1 MRHWKGDD
9 ALAPSGIPDSR
20 TKPWYLAPACLIAFA
35 APASADG
42 VWPNILAEFS
52 IEIEDE
58 YVFRSSDPEM
68 ELNDAFATIESELA
82 LAFDSGTGLYAKA
95 TFEPVTDPEGDR
107 FFEDFGLYLEELF
120 LAYRIGEGGFRI
132 GKFDPNFGLAED
144 AAPELYGDDLAGDY
158 ELEERIGVSID
169 VPFDA
174 LGGTHVASVTAF
186 TADTT
191 VLSDS
196 LFTSRGRLRRADGG
210 VSNTAYPESFVLSLA
225 GEIEGTGYSLGFR
238 RQSAGT
244 NGNADEDGEA
254 DEDGNT
260 DEYGGVVGLTRTVD
274 LAGIETTLFG
284 ELAYFPHFDGGRESV
299 RFLTVGAEADLGDF
313 VLPAVY
319 GLRKVEGSSADEIAT
334 VSLEYELRDGL
345 SISAG
350 YRFLQE
356 EGETI
361 HTVGLLLNYEL
372 SLR

>member
-1 MRHWKGDD
+1 MLLG
-9 ALAPSGIPDSR
+9 GFPDSR
-20 TKPWYLAPACLIAFA
+20 TKLWKLAAAYLIASA

-42 VWPNILAEFS
+42 VWPTLLADFS

-58 YVFRSSDPEM
+58 YVFRSSDPEL
-68 ELNDAFATIESELA
+68 ELNDAFATVDGEIA
-82 LAFDSGTGLYAKA
+82 LAFDSGTGLYATA

-120 LAYRIGEGGFRI
+120 FAYRIGEGGFRI
-132 GKFDPNFGLAED
+132 GKFNPDFGIAED
-144 AAPELYGDDLAGDY
+144 VAPGLYGDDLAGDY

-174 LGGTHVASVTAF
+174 VGDTHVASVTAF
-186 TADTT
+186 MADTT

-225 GEIEGTGYSLGFR
+225 GEIEGTAYSLGLR
-238 RQSAGT
+238 RQSAGR
-244 NGNADEDGEA
+244 NVNADEDDEA
-254 DEDGNT
+254 DEDGKT
-260 DEYGGVVGLTRTVD
+260 DEYGGVVGLTRPVD

-299 RFLTVGAEADLGDF
+299 RFLTLGAEADLGDF
-313 VLPAVY
+313 ALSAVY
-319 GLRKVEGSSADEIAT
+319 GLRKVEGSSADDIAT

-345 SISAG
+345 SMGAG

-361 HTVGLLLNYEL
+361 HTVGLLLTYEFGL
-372 SLR
+372 H